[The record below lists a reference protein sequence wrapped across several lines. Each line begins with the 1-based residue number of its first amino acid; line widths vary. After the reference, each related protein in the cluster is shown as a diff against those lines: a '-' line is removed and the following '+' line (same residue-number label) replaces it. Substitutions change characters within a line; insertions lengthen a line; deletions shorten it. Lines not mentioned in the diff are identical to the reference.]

1 MWSILLLQ
9 TMLDHI
15 DDSAHHAAVIDTR
28 HAMRQRKNGA
38 IRTIWRFLNKNNP
51 LIRTSSKGTQNH
63 IHERR
68 HIDLSE
74 SKFSLAPYS
83 LDRRPRGLARKRATM
98 KREVVMLD
106 KSEIAKRGLS
116 RRDATA
122 ALAVLLTG
130 IAGAASAQVQ
140 TLTINTDRSGA
151 GQKAA
156 MTKIAADF
164 EAKNPGV
171 KVTINFSDV
180 ESYKTSIRNFLVT
193 TPPDIAFWF
202 TGTRMRTFTKR
213 DLFED
218 LTEFFVEQKLEEP
231 MRPFIAAVSDGDKRF
246 MLPTNITTWGFY
258 YNKDVFEKAGLTP
271 PMTWNELMAAA
282 EKLKA
287 SGIIPFTIGTR
298 DLWSNCLWFDY
309 LNLRVNGLE
318 FHMALMDGKESYTD
332 PRIKKVFE
340 LWADPI
346 KKGYFLDNASS
357 YGWQEAIPFL
367 SQGKAAMYLLGPFVR
382 TSLPAELH
390 NKIGFFK
397 FPEVKPG
404 VPNFEQLSING
415 VGIPSGAKNKALAKQ
430 FLAFFAQPE
439 NIAAFAKAG
448 SVLPARTDITL
459 DDPFSMS
466 QIEHAKSAKGSAQFY
481 DRDTDPE
488 MAQIGMRGF
497 QEFLTHPLRADAILQ
512 RLDVARARIFK

>member
-1 MWSILLLQ
+1 
-9 TMLDHI
+9 MLGE
-15 DDSAHHAAVIDTR
+15 SAMT
-28 HAMRQRKNGA
+28 
-38 IRTIWRFLNKNNP
+38 
-51 LIRTSSKGTQNH
+51 
-63 IHERR
+63 
-68 HIDLSE
+68 
-74 SKFSLAPYS
+74 
-83 LDRRPRGLARKRATM
+83 
-98 KREVVMLD
+98 
-106 KSEIAKRGLS
+106 KRGLS
-116 RRDATA
+116 RRAATA
-122 ALAVLLTG
+122 GLAVLLTG
-130 IAGAASAQVQ
+130 IAGAASAQAQ

-164 EAKNPGV
+164 ESKNPGV
-171 KVTINFSDV
+171 KVVINFSDV

-202 TGTRMRTFTKR
+202 TGARMRAFTKR
-213 DLFED
+213 NLFED
-218 LTEFFVEQKLEEP
+218 LTDFFAEQKLEEP
-231 MRPFIAAVSDGDKRF
+231 MKPFIAAVSDGDKRF
-246 MLPTNITTWGFY
+246 MLPTNFTTWGFY
-258 YNKDVFEKAGLTP
+258 YNKDLFEKAGLTP
-271 PMTWNELMAAA
+271 PKTWDELMAAA
-282 EKLKA
+282 AKLKA

-298 DLWSNCLWFDY
+298 DLWANDLWFDY
-309 LNLRVNGLE
+309 LNLRENGLE

-340 LWADPI
+340 LWAEPI
-346 KKGYFLDNASS
+346 KKGYFIENASS

-367 SQGKAAMYLLGPFVR
+367 SQGKAGMYLLGPYVR

-390 NKIGFFK
+390 DKIGFFK

-404 VPNFEQLSING
+404 VPNFEELSVNG
-415 VGIPSGAKNKALAKQ
+415 VAIPSGAKNKALAKQ

-448 SVLPARTDITL
+448 AVLPSRIDVTL

-466 QIEHAKSAKGSAQFY
+466 QIEHAKAAKGSSQFY

-497 QEFLTHPLRADAILQ
+497 QEFLANPERVDTILQ
-512 RLDVARARIFK
+512 RLDAARVRIFK